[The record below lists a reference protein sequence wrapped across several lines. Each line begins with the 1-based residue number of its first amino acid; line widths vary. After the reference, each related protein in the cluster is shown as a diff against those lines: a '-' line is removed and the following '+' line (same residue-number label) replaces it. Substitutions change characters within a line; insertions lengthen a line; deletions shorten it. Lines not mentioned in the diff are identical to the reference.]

1 MTSAGEGL
9 TMFALHLSRGAEIKI
24 SALVICV
31 EATRSCTAAHADMLC
46 KSGWIIFSPFLHP
59 RNDKRLSQFAMP
71 RSGGG
76 GCLRVHS
83 SAAKFQDEI
92 PGGVKTR
99 IGIYLMHAARLPRP
113 AKCTER
119 ERKRET
125 PRCELFLVLRQ
136 SLGWCHGAVIDRL
149 CAWSSWA
156 SLLCRN
162 TPFALLQYFHRG
174 MQRIDTTE
182 CAHPLT
188 HIAGRSAG
196 LNLFSLLR
204 QYTPNAHKAPQNAGQ
219 TTIKCLPNWHCENI

>member
-1 MTSAGEGL
+1 
-9 TMFALHLSRGAEIKI
+9 MFALHLSRGAEIKI

-31 EATRSCTAAHADMLC
+31 DATRSCTAAHADMLC

-119 ERKRET
+119 ERERERRRGVNYFWSCVSHSVGAMVRLSIASAHGVVG
-125 PRCELFLVLRQ
+125 PVSCAAIPL
-136 SLGWCHGAVIDRL
+136 SLYC
-149 CAWSSWA
+149 
-156 SLLCRN
+156 N
-162 TPFALLQYFHRG
+162 TSTG
-174 MQRIDTTE
+174 G
-182 CAHPLT
+182 CK
-188 HIAGRSAG
+188 G
-196 LNLFSLLR
+196 
-204 QYTPNAHKAPQNAGQ
+204 
-219 TTIKCLPNWHCENI
+219 